1 MLNLEAIEL
10 KENEYI
16 LGIGGKNLEKF
27 LFNVN

>member
-16 LGIGGKNLEKF
+16 LEIDGKNLEKF